1 MNNVNNYPVA
11 KFYETTFPYPFSINI
26 KTTVEEFKQNYQSTV
41 PYSQT
46 THHACWGHTLVR
58 AIECNHVE
66 LIKHIVEVCG
76 KQIFAYHHRYCLLP
90 ICYATTAK
98 VAELVIDL
106 GADLNIVSVNES
118 PLEYALITELKNEN
132 ERLQIV
138 KCFIKNHAAFNT
150 ITGPRKKIIDLALKE
165 IELVNKGILLA
176 SLMKDETSILNEIQ
190 IPSDVITLIFQK
202 MIDKMISF

>member
-1 MNNVNNYPVA
+1 MNNTDNNSIA
-11 KFYETTFPYPFSINI
+11 KLYESSFPYPYSIHGQ
-26 KTTVEEFKQNYQSTV
+26 TSVEEFKQNYQSTV

-46 THHACWGHTLVR
+46 THHACWGQTLVR

-66 LIKHIVEVCG
+66 LIKHIVGVCG

-98 VAELVIDL
+98 VAEFLIDL
-106 GADLNIVSVNES
+106 GADLNIVSINES
-118 PLEYALITELKNEN
+118 PLEYVLITELKNEN

-165 IELVNKGILLA
+165 IELVNKGILFAA
-176 SLMKDETSILNEIQ
+176 SSINEKSILFETQ
-190 IPSDVITLIFQK
+190 IPHDIITLIFQK
-202 MIDKMISF
+202 MINGMVS